1 MYVLMS
7 IKPKYVE
14 KILSGE
20 KKYEYRKTLLK
31 KDVESILVYSTSP
44 VKKVV
49 CEIKLLEVVKG
60 TLEYVY
66 NKTNKESGITLEE
79 FNNYFK
85 NKSIA
90 YAYKLGSIKKLD
102 LTSNCASVIPIH
114 RKDRIMKVIFLD
126 VDGVLNN
133 DGYFE
138 RTKNEKQN
146 RIELDDE
153 NIKCLKEIIDLT
165 GAKVVVT
172 STWKELRIYNELIS
186 YLKNFGIEVYDKTV
200 HMSYNRGDEIRE
212 YLSTHEID
220 NFIILDDEIFKDFN
234 ELISHLVKTDFYNGG
249 LTEKHKTLALK
260 LMNN

>member
-1 MYVLMS
+1 MS

-31 KDVESILVYSTSP
+31 KDVESILVYSTFP

-90 YAYKLGSIKKLD
+90 YAYKLGSIKRLN
-102 LTSNCASVIPIH
+102 LTLKEI
-114 RKDRIMKVIFLD
+114 
-126 VDGVLNN
+126 GVPTAPQS
-133 DGYFE
+133 YQYIE
-138 RTKNEKQN
+138 
-146 RIELDDE
+146 RIEL
-153 NIKCLKEIIDLT
+153 
-165 GAKVVVT
+165 
-172 STWKELRIYNELIS
+172 
-186 YLKNFGIEVYDKTV
+186 
-200 HMSYNRGDEIRE
+200 
-212 YLSTHEID
+212 
-220 NFIILDDEIFKDFN
+220 
-234 ELISHLVKTDFYNGG
+234 
-249 LTEKHKTLALK
+249 
-260 LMNN
+260 

>member
-1 MYVLMS
+1 MS

-66 NKTNKESGITLEE
+66 SKTNKESGITLEE

-90 YAYKLGSIKKLD
+90 YAYKLGTIKRLN
-102 LTSNCASVIPIH
+102 LTLKEI
-114 RKDRIMKVIFLD
+114 
-126 VDGVLNN
+126 GVSTAPQS
-133 DGYFE
+133 YQYIE
-138 RTKNEKQN
+138 
-146 RIELDDE
+146 RIEL
-153 NIKCLKEIIDLT
+153 
-165 GAKVVVT
+165 
-172 STWKELRIYNELIS
+172 
-186 YLKNFGIEVYDKTV
+186 
-200 HMSYNRGDEIRE
+200 
-212 YLSTHEID
+212 
-220 NFIILDDEIFKDFN
+220 
-234 ELISHLVKTDFYNGG
+234 
-249 LTEKHKTLALK
+249 
-260 LMNN
+260 